1 MQAYPPGQNHVTPTE
16 RAPYGVPCKP
26 GVHVGGVRETTCRRD
41 GFWERQTI
49 CNTCEQ
55 VRSTERFY
63 TKRERW

>member
-1 MQAYPPGQNHVTPTE
+1 MQAYPPDQRNVSPTE
-16 RAPYGVPCKP
+16 RAPYGTACRP
-26 GVHVGGVRETTCRRD
+26 GAHVGGVREATHRGD

-63 TKRERW
+63 TKRETF